1 MPGGR
6 SYTRDELEH
15 ARAAIGHQVAAYRE
29 LDAAVTGDTPDAV
42 ELTALEAFAPLF
54 FNHLTLALDR
64 YFVDRS
70 RMVTGED
77 ARALNELE
85 RLVDSLLNNGGVLRA
100 DGAIEF
106 RADESILGLRI
117 GDRIRLTAAQFERL
131 ATACFEEI
139 EAKYVV
145 AVA

>member
-6 SYTRDELEH
+6 SYTRDELDH
-15 ARAAIGHQVAAYRE
+15 ARAAINHQVAAYRE

-42 ELTALEAFAPLF
+42 ELTALEAFSPQF

-70 RMVTGED
+70 RLVTGED
-77 ARALNELE
+77 AKALKELDL
-85 RLVDSLLNNGGVLRA
+85 LVDSLLHNGGVLRA
-100 DGAIEF
+100 DDAIEF
-106 RADESILGLRI
+106 RADKSILGLQI

-131 ATACFEEI
+131 ANACFEEI
-139 EAKYVV
+139 QEKFLA
-145 AVA
+145 AAA